1 MKQKEMRYEGNS
13 ALLNTVGIFYFY
25 GIRHDLKLK
34 MAKKK
39 LMLVSKLQDLHS
51 CHFALFYWKL
61 NERENL
67 FLL

>member
-1 MKQKEMRYEGNS
+1 MRYEGNS

-39 LMLVSKLQDLHS
+39 TDACVKITGS
-51 CHFALFYWKL
+51 
-61 NERENL
+61 
-67 FLL
+67 